1 MLEQHE
7 IDLINSET
15 KQRQDTA
22 DYNLMMSELDDSV
35 GVELL
40 IVKEHFE
47 KIVSKYEFNIKFHD
61 WIEEQL

>member
-22 DYNLMMSELDDSV
+22 DYDLMMSELDDSV

-47 KIVSKYEFNIKFHD
+47 KIVSKYEFNKKFHD